1 MANDKNALSGTIF
14 DEAGYDEMQKS
25 ENHEIGYRLFKAMFF
40 VVLAAALILTMVCG
54 NANDLWGMAFSLAL
68 FAVVFV
74 FYIIYAYMTAKKG
87 IMNPKFAKGWS
98 AKWVI
103 PVYFILEV
111 FEAVQIFR
119 RSEYELSDIAFIIQ
133 WQIIIISCISMS
145 LCAMKNNRV
154 LKAQLEENETDG

>member
-1 MANDKNALSGTIF
+1 MDNEKNALSGTIF

-40 VVLAAALILTMVCG
+40 VVLAAALILVMFCG
-54 NANDLWGMAFSLAL
+54 NANDLWGTVISLSL
-68 FAVVFV
+68 FAVILA

-87 IMNPKFAKGWS
+87 IMNPKFAKNWS
-98 AKWVI
+98 AKWII
-103 PVYFILEV
+103 PVYIILEV
-111 FEAVQIFR
+111 VAVSRIFH
-119 RSEYELSDIAFIIQ
+119 SEHELSDIALIIQ

-154 LKAQLEENETDG
+154 LKAQLEENEADG

>member
-25 ENHEIGYRLFKAMFF
+25 ENHEIGYRLFKVMFF

-54 NANDLWGMAFSLAL
+54 NANDLWGMAFSLVL

-98 AKWVI
+98 AKWII

-133 WQIIIISCISMS
+133 WQIIIISCILIS

-154 LKAQLEENETDG
+154 LKAQLEDNEADG

>member
-1 MANDKNALSGTIF
+1 MDNEKNALSGTIF

-40 VVLAAALILTMVCG
+40 VALAASFILTVVCG
-54 NANDLWGMAFSLAL
+54 NANDLWGMAVSLAL

-87 IMNPKFAKGWS
+87 IMNTKFAKGWS

-103 PVYFILEV
+103 PAYIILEIM
-111 FEAVQIFR
+111 AISKIFH
-119 RSEYELSDIAFIIQ
+119 SEHELSDIAFIIQ

-154 LKAQLEENETDG
+154 LKAQLEDNEADE

>member
-40 VVLAAALILTMVCG
+40 IVLAAALILTMVCG

-68 FAVVFV
+68 LAVVFV

-98 AKWVI
+98 AKWII

-119 RSEYELSDIAFIIQ
+119 RSEYELSDIALIIQ
-133 WQIIIISCISMS
+133 WQIIIISCILIS

-154 LKAQLEENETDG
+154 LKAQLEDNEADE

>member
-1 MANDKNALSGTIF
+1 MANEKNALSGTIF

-25 ENHEIGYRLFKAMFF
+25 ENHEIGCKLFKAMFF
-40 VVLAAALILTMVCG
+40 VVLIAAFILTVVCG
-54 NANDLWGMAFSLAL
+54 NANDFWGMAVSLAL
-68 FAVVFV
+68 LAIVFV

-111 FEAVQIFR
+111 FEAVQIFG
-119 RSEYELSDIAFIIQ
+119 RSEYELSDIALIIQ

-154 LKAQLEENETDG
+154 LKAQLEENEADE

>member
-1 MANDKNALSGTIF
+1 MDNNKNALSGTIF

-40 VVLAAALILTMVCG
+40 VVLAAALILVMFCG
-54 NANDLWGMAFSLAL
+54 NANDLWGTVISLSL
-68 FAVVFV
+68 FAVILA

-87 IMNPKFAKGWS
+87 IMNPKFAKNWS
-98 AKWVI
+98 AKWII
-103 PVYFILEV
+103 PVYIILEV
-111 FEAVQIFR
+111 VAVSRIFH
-119 RSEYELSDIAFIIQ
+119 SEHELSDIALIIQ

-154 LKAQLEENETDG
+154 LKAQLEENEADE

>member
-1 MANDKNALSGTIF
+1 MDNEKNALSGTIF

-40 VVLAAALILTMVCG
+40 VVLATALILVMFCG
-54 NANDLWGMAFSLAL
+54 NANDLWGTVISLSL
-68 FAVVFV
+68 FAVILA

-87 IMNPKFAKGWS
+87 IMNPKFAKNWS
-98 AKWVI
+98 AKWII
-103 PVYFILEV
+103 PAYMILEIM
-111 FEAVQIFR
+111 AISRIFH
-119 RSEYELSDIAFIIQ
+119 SEHELSDIALIIQ

-154 LKAQLEENETDG
+154 LKAQLEENEADQ

>member
-14 DEAGYDEMQKS
+14 DEVGYDEMQIA

-40 VVLAAALILTMVCG
+40 VALTAAMLLVMFCG
-54 NANDLWGMAFSLAL
+54 NANDLWGTVISLVL
-68 FAVVFV
+68 FAVIFA

-87 IMNPKFAKGWS
+87 IMNPKFAKSWS
-98 AKWVI
+98 AKWII
-103 PVYFILEV
+103 PVYIILEV
-111 FEAVQIFR
+111 MAISRIFH
-119 RSEYELSDIAFIIQ
+119 SEHELSDIAIIIQ

-154 LKAQLEENETDG
+154 LKAQLEENEADE

>member
-1 MANDKNALSGTIF
+1 MANEKNALSGTIF

-40 VVLAAALILTMVCG
+40 VVLAAALILVMFCG
-54 NANDLWGMAFSLAL
+54 NANDLWGTVISLSL
-68 FAVVFV
+68 FAVILA

-87 IMNPKFAKGWS
+87 IMNPKFAKNWS
-98 AKWVI
+98 AKWII
-103 PVYFILEV
+103 PVYIILEV
-111 FEAVQIFR
+111 VAVSRIFH
-119 RSEYELSDIAFIIQ
+119 SEHELSDIALIIQ

-154 LKAQLEENETDG
+154 LKAQLEENEADE

>member
-40 VVLAAALILTMVCG
+40 IVLAAALILTMVCG
-54 NANDLWGMAFSLAL
+54 NANDLWGMAVSLAL
-68 FAVVFV
+68 LAVVFV

-154 LKAQLEENETDG
+154 LKAQLEDNEADG

>member
-40 VVLAAALILTMVCG
+40 IVLAAALILTMVCG
-54 NANDLWGMAFSLAL
+54 KANDLWGMAFSLAL
-68 FAVVFV
+68 LAVVFV

-119 RSEYELSDIAFIIQ
+119 RSEHELSDIALIIQ

-154 LKAQLEENETDG
+154 LKAQLEDNEADG

>member
-1 MANDKNALSGTIF
+1 MTNEKNALSGTIF
-14 DEAGYDEMQKS
+14 DEAGYDEMQIA

-40 VVLAAALILTMVCG
+40 VALIAAFILTVVCG
-54 NANDLWGMAFSLAL
+54 NANDLWGMAVSLAL
-68 FAVVFV
+68 LAVVFV

-111 FEAVQIFR
+111 VEAVQIFR

-133 WQIIIISCISMS
+133 WQIIIISCILIS

-154 LKAQLEENETDG
+154 LKAQLEENEADE

>member
-1 MANDKNALSGTIF
+1 MDNEKNALSGTIF

-40 VVLAAALILTMVCG
+40 VVLAAALILVMFCG
-54 NANDLWGMAFSLAL
+54 NANDLWGTVISLSL
-68 FAVVFV
+68 FAVILA

-87 IMNPKFAKGWS
+87 IMNPKFAKNWS
-98 AKWVI
+98 AKWII
-103 PVYFILEV
+103 PVYIILEV
-111 FEAVQIFR
+111 VAVSRIFH
-119 RSEYELSDIAFIIQ
+119 SEHELSDIALIIQ

-154 LKAQLEENETDG
+154 LKAQLEGNEADE

>member
-1 MANDKNALSGTIF
+1 MDNNKNALSGTIF

-40 VVLAAALILTMVCG
+40 VVLAAALILVMFCG
-54 NANDLWGMAFSLAL
+54 NANDLWGTVISLSL
-68 FAVVFV
+68 FAVILA
-74 FYIIYAYMTAKKG
+74 FYIIYAYMTAKNG

-103 PVYFILEV
+103 PAYIILE
-111 FEAVQIFR
+111 AAAIIRIFH
-119 RSEYELSDIAFIIQ
+119 SEHELSDIALIIQ

-154 LKAQLEENETDG
+154 LKAQLEENEADE

>member
-1 MANDKNALSGTIF
+1 MANEKNALSGTIF
-14 DEAGYDEMQKS
+14 DEAGYDEMQIA

-40 VVLAAALILTMVCG
+40 VVLIVSFILTMVCG
-54 NANDLWGMAFSLAL
+54 KANDLWGMAVSLVL
-68 FAVVFV
+68 LAVVFV
-74 FYIIYAYMTAKKG
+74 FYVIYAYMTAKKG

-111 FEAVQIFR
+111 VEAVQIFR

-133 WQIIIISCISMS
+133 WQIIIISCILIS

-154 LKAQLEENETDG
+154 LKAQLEENEADE

>member
-40 VVLAAALILTMVCG
+40 IVLAAALILTMVCG

-68 FAVVFV
+68 LAVVFV

-98 AKWVI
+98 AKWII

-119 RSEYELSDIAFIIQ
+119 RSEYELSDIALIIQ
-133 WQIIIISCISMS
+133 WQIIIISCILIS

-154 LKAQLEENETDG
+154 LKAQLEDNEADG

>member
-25 ENHEIGYRLFKAMFF
+25 ENHEIGCKLFKAMFF

-54 NANDLWGMAFSLAL
+54 NANDLWGMAVSLAL

-87 IMNPKFAKGWS
+87 IMNTKFAKGWS
-98 AKWVI
+98 AKWII
-103 PVYFILEV
+103 PTYIVLEV
-111 FEAVQIFR
+111 VVITRIFH
-119 RSEYELSDIAFIIQ
+119 SEHELSDIALIIQ

-154 LKAQLEENETDG
+154 LKAQLEDNEADE

>member
-1 MANDKNALSGTIF
+1 MDNEKNALSGTIF

-40 VVLAAALILTMVCG
+40 VVLAAALILVMFCG
-54 NANDLWGMAFSLAL
+54 NANDLWGTVISLSL
-68 FAVVFV
+68 FAVILA

-87 IMNPKFAKGWS
+87 IMNPKFAKNWS

-103 PVYFILEV
+103 PVYIILEIM
-111 FEAVQIFR
+111 AISRIFH
-119 RSEYELSDIAFIIQ
+119 SEHELSDIALIIQ

-154 LKAQLEENETDG
+154 LKAQLEGNEADE

>member
-1 MANDKNALSGTIF
+1 MDNNKNALSGTIF
-14 DEAGYDEMQKS
+14 DEVGYDEMQKS
-25 ENHEIGYRLFKAMFF
+25 ENHEIGYKLFKAMFF
-40 VVLAAALILTMVCG
+40 VALIAAFILTVVCG
-54 NANDLWGMAFSLAL
+54 NANDFWGMAVSLVL
-68 FAVVFV
+68 LAVVFV

-103 PVYFILEV
+103 PVYIILE
-111 FEAVQIFR
+111 AAAIIRIFH
-119 RSEYELSDIAFIIQ
+119 SEHELSDIALIIQ

-154 LKAQLEENETDG
+154 LKAQLEENEADE